1 MNAAAQ
7 RQLACLI
14 AWAAI
19 AVCGVSLAAVCA
31 ASEPWG
37 EIRTQ
42 PQNMVGTLSC
52 SAATC
57 HGGSGPRYWS
67 GSLAGAEY
75 VHWLGNSGSYSDGR
89 RHYDPRAV
97 LTATDGD
104 PHALAGQRISSARFQ
119 EVLKRASQRPDGTV
133 DRAMFERCARC
144 HDPSGIDH
152 AEVIGQVLST
162 EYSVPGSEQ
171 LSGASP
177 VPKADTPD
185 PRQGRGYPVSQRE
198 RVKGIGCETCHGGA
212 KQWIAVHYQRDED
225 RTRLF
230 ELGMLD
236 TKNLLVRAR
245 LCAGC
250 HVGSAENDMNHD
262 MIAAGHP
269 PLRFELASYEALIP
283 RKHWDDRPA
292 RRSDPSYEVQL
303 WAVGRIASAE
313 AALAL
318 LEGRAKRSADAEPAP
333 WPEFAE
339 SNCLACH
346 QPLRS
351 LAGGSSRASYRGI
364 PAWQSWNTS
373 LADVLAVQKPTTDEL
388 LPVAFPAALARVRM
402 GMDKSWQPAAAEV
415 AQLAAAAR
423 QSLVVAAQFNSQGRL
438 LDGRGRAIDIRTA
451 LEAASET
458 SASASWDDLCV
469 RVSLLAAARRAI
481 SDASGDSLA
490 GEAQGL
496 KAIAVSLRFVSPD
509 RQWPPALADSGTMN
523 SIGGEL
529 ESIRKNLLR
538 LAPESRVSLP

>member
-1 MNAAAQ
+1 MNAAAK
-7 RQLACLI
+7 RQLVSLVD
-14 AWAAI
+14 WAAI
-19 AVCGVSLAAVCA
+19 ALCGLSLAAVCT

-42 PQNMVGTLSC
+42 PQDMVGTLSC

-75 VHWLGNSGSYSDGR
+75 VHWMGSAGTYGEGR

-97 LTATDGD
+97 LSATDGD

-119 EVLKRASQRPDGTV
+119 EVLKRVSGGSDEAATYQH
-133 DRAMFERCARC
+133 CARC
-144 HDPSGIDH
+144 HDPASIDR

-162 EYSVPGSEQ
+162 EELVPGGEQ
-171 LSGASP
+171 TSADLP
-177 VPKADTPD
+177 VAKPDTLTLAP
-185 PRQGRGYPVSQRE
+185 SQRE
-198 RVKGIGCETCHGGA
+198 RGISCETCHGGA
-212 KQWIAVHYQRDED
+212 KQWIAVHYQRDVD
-225 RTRLF
+225 RQRLL

-245 LCAGC
+245 VCAGC

-269 PLRFELASYEALIP
+269 PLRFELASYEALLP
-283 RKHWDDRPA
+283 RKHWDDRPE

-313 AALAL
+313 AALVL
-318 LEGRAKRSADAEPAP
+318 LEGRATRAARNATEGAAYSATP

-351 LAGGSSRASYRGI
+351 LAGGSSRASDRDV

-373 LADVLAVQKPTTDEL
+373 LVDALRVQRPTTDEL
-388 LPVAFPAALARVRM
+388 LPLAFAAALARTRM
-402 GMDKSWQPAAAEV
+402 TMEKDWQPAAADV
-415 AQLAAAAR
+415 AQAAAAAR
-423 QSLVVAAQFNSQGRL
+423 QSLVAAAPFDSRGRL
-438 LDGRGRAIDIRTA
+438 LDGRGRALDIRTA
-451 LEAASET
+451 LKAVNDSST
-458 SASASWDDLCV
+458 VNSASASWDDLCV

-481 SDASGDSLA
+481 TDASGDSLA
-490 GEAQGL
+490 DEAQRL
-496 KAIAVSLRFVSPD
+496 KTVSAKLRFVSPD
-509 RQWPPALADSGTMN
+509 RQWPPALADSGTMTA
-523 SIGGEL
+523 IGSEL
-529 ESIRKNLLR
+529 ESIWQELLR
-538 LAPESRVSLP
+538 LAPVD